1 MKSTVENLEPTR
13 VKVTVEVP
21 YEELKKDMDAAYRDI
36 ANQVDIPGFR
46 RGKVPPRVIDQ
57 RVGRVVVIE
66 QVINDV
72 LPKFYADVVA
82 ENDLRVMAQPEIEVT
97 EIPNAT
103 GKLGGQLVFVAEVPV
118 IAPFEIPSL
127 EGVELEVDPIVVAV
141 EDVDNELKEL
151 QNRFASLKT
160 IEREA
165 ENGDFATI
173 DMVAKIGDEEVD
185 SVSDVSYEIG
195 SDSMLPGMDEALT
208 GMKAGE
214 ETTFTTTLAGGEH
227 EGEEA
232 EVTVKVSAMK
242 ARELP
247 EADDD
252 FAQMV
257 SEFDTIEE
265 LREDLEKQ
273 AKDRKRAEQALQ
285 ARDRLMDHLVEAVK
299 LELPESVVEEEAKR
313 SYTEESSDEEKAEAK
328 DKATRRISEQVI
340 LEEIAADR
348 KPNISQQELFDFM
361 MQTSQ
366 MYGIDPNQMF
376 SDQNQIQAMVAELSR
391 TKALALTLGDLK
403 VKDTEGNEVDISEF
417 TRDPSAESDEFTE
430 TEDSED
436 AEDAEVAEEVE
447 ESEESEEK

>member
-46 RGKVPPRVIDQ
+46 RGKVPPRIIDQ

-72 LPKFYADVVA
+72 LPGFYADVVT

-103 GKLGGQLVFVAEVPV
+103 GTPGGQLVFTAEVAV

-127 EGVELEVDPIVVAV
+127 EGVELEVDPIAVAS
-141 EDVDNELKEL
+141 EDVDKELEEL

-160 IEREA
+160 VERAA
-165 ENGDFATI
+165 EEGDFATI

-195 SDSMLPGMDEALT
+195 SESMLPGMDDAIT
-208 GMKAGE
+208 GMNAGE
-214 ETTFTTTLAGGEH
+214 DKTFTTTLAGGEH

-232 EVTVKVSAMK
+232 EVTVKVTAIKS
-242 ARELP
+242 RELP

-257 SEFDTIEE
+257 SEFDTIDE

-273 AKDRKRAEQALQ
+273 ASQRKRADQALQ
-285 ARDRLMDHLVEAVK
+285 ARDRLMDHLINETE
-299 LELPESVVEEEAKR
+299 LQLPESVVEEEAKKN
-313 SYTEESSDEEKAEAK
+313 YTDESSDEEKAEAK
-328 DKATRRISEQVI
+328 EKAVRHISEQVI
-340 LEEIAADR
+340 LEEIAADM
-348 KPNISQQELFDFM
+348 KPQISQQELFDFM

-376 SDQNQIQAMVAELSR
+376 SDQNQIQAMVAELTR
-391 TKALALTLGDLK
+391 TKALALTLGKLA
-403 VKDTEGNEVDISEF
+403 VKDTEGNEVDLSEF
-417 TRDPSAESDEFTE
+417 TKDPAEEADEFSVA
-430 TEDSED
+430 EDE
-436 AEDAEVAEEVE
+436 AEEVEDAEVAEE
-447 ESEESEEK
+447 SEESEEN